1 VTVRDAC
8 RTYLQI
14 VGPFYAFYGMS
25 LCLYFASQG
34 AGRVLWPVIASVVR
48 VIVIVLGCIAV
59 AREPGATAAQFFWV
73 IAAALA
79 AQGLITGAAI
89 RLGAWRVGLAT

>member
-1 VTVRDAC
+1 
-8 RTYLQI
+8 
-14 VGPFYAFYGMS
+14 M
-25 LCLYFASQG
+25 
-34 AGRVLWPVIASVVR
+34 
-48 VIVIVLGCIAV
+48 GCIAV

-79 AQGLITGAAI
+79 ALGLMTGAAI